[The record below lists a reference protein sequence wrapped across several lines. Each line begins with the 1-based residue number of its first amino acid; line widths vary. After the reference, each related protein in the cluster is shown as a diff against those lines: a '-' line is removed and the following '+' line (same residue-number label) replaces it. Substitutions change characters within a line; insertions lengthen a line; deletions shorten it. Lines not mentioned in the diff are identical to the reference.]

1 MKKKCM
7 TTLQLLAKKKTKR
20 ETPKTMHSFMYIPL
34 ALATFNIVASLTG
47 CTSRPT
53 SAELD
58 AWRQEAIA
66 QNAAMI
72 ADLQSDKSKNDWQF
86 VIQGQT
92 STGQPVVL
100 SLSKL
105 EALATTTI
113 QTKEPHNTNTPN
125 AIFNF
130 RGVPVSTLLNEVG
143 VAPTVSEVTFVA
155 RDGFRTTVSLAD
167 LRQYPIIIA
176 LERNGTKISRSEGGP
191 LYLVFPQTQFP
202 QLQQKYPDRFWAFY
216 LTDMVVGTEPIQ
228 LKVGNRLFNAAAFE
242 KLPQTTIEEA
252 VGYRIGWPADKVKLH
267 GIRVRDAIAS
277 AGLTLPQKGAVIVRG
292 KSPLYRDPASPI
304 RLKASDVKRCDLLL
318 ATHWGDE
325 RLPIPAKMGGP
336 VTLALSSACQDQ
348 ADARRWVTFVE
359 ELEVTQ

>member
-1 MKKKCM
+1 
-7 TTLQLLAKKKTKR
+7 
-20 ETPKTMHSFMYIPL
+20 MYIPL
-34 ALATFNIVASLTG
+34 ILAIFNIVALLSG

-58 AWRQEAIA
+58 AWHQDAIA

-72 ADLQSDKSKNDWQF
+72 AKLQSDKSKNDWQF

-92 STGQPVVL
+92 STGQPVAL

-105 EALATTTI
+105 EALATTTV
-113 QTKEPHNTNTPN
+113 QTKEPHNTSTPN

-130 RGVPVSTLLNEVG
+130 RGVSVSTLLNEVG
-143 VAPTVSEVTFVA
+143 VAPMVSEITFVA
-155 RDGFRTTVSLAD
+155 RDGFRATVSLAD

-176 LERNGTKISRSEGGP
+176 LERNGKKISRSEGGP

-202 QLQQKYPDRFWAFY
+202 QLQQKYPDHFWAFY

-228 LKVGNRLFNAAAFE
+228 LKVGSRLFNAAALE
-242 KLPQTTIEEA
+242 RLPQTTIEEA
-252 VGYRIGWPADKVKLH
+252 VSYRIGWPAEQVKLH
-267 GIRVRDAIAS
+267 GVRVRDAIAS
-277 AGLTLPQKGAVIVRG
+277 AGLTLPQNGGVIVRG
-292 KSPLYRDPASPI
+292 KSPIYRDVASPI
-304 RLKASDVKRCDLLL
+304 RLKASDVKRCDILL

-325 RLPIPAKMGGP
+325 RLPIPANMGGP
-336 VTLALSSACQDQ
+336 ITLALSSACQAQSDE
-348 ADARRWVTFVE
+348 RRWVTFVE